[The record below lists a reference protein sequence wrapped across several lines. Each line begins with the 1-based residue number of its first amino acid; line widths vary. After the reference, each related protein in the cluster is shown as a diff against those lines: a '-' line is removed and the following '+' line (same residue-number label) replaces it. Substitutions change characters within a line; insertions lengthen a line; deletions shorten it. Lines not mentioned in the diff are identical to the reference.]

1 MKKRFILAGLLF
13 FLLITGSVSQV
24 SATVTRGD
32 TLFNEAYTK
41 GQVLI
46 NEIDRTT
53 QYYFIFLQYIEAFT
67 QETTDIDDAVHS
79 EVQSDV
85 YSVSGVL
92 LLRSVTKDEAV
103 RKLPAGIYV
112 IGKTKVRLP

>member
-53 QYYFIFLQYIEAFT
+53 QY
-67 QETTDIDDAVHS
+67 
-79 EVQSDV
+79 
-85 YSVSGVL
+85 
-92 LLRSVTKDEAV
+92 
-103 RKLPAGIYV
+103 
-112 IGKTKVRLP
+112 